1 MKVVSPRKIKGYF
14 LPHMAKNIDEFII
27 SALING
33 AILGIGLA
41 VGNALALII
50 EKRYFPDLAR
60 EIQQEQK
67 AF

>member
-1 MKVVSPRKIKGYF
+1 MKS
-14 LPHMAKNIDEFII
+14 LKNLIMPSRSQSLEQFII
-27 SALING
+27 SKLIDG

-67 AF
+67 A